1 MWSSKQQQQ
10 KIFLKHIRSKSPF
23 AAMEILF
30 LSFNINQHDTNA
42 SPLNFLSIVT
52 SDSFLSGL
60 KMVSST
66 NLRVVILT
74 QINTLPLF
82 ILFRM
87 IVDTKCSFVR
97 CYPYIVFFSILF
109 LNGLSGSGKWLK
121 HVWLKLPG
129 QVGSKGPHW
138 LERVWTLSDQTLQ
151 LHPLITGNIKQSKHH
166 LTWAEALLWL
176 CKPCLH

>member
-1 MWSSKQQQQ
+1 MIFLVDGKNIILRNLVDEIFVFFMWSSKQQQQQ

-30 LSFNINQHDTNA
+30 LSCNINLHDTNT
-42 SPLNFLSIVT
+42 SPLNFLSIVA

-74 QINTLPLF
+74 KINTLPLF

-87 IVDTKCSFVR
+87 IVDTKCSFVL
-97 CYPYIVFFSILF
+97 CYPYIVFFFLF
-109 LNGLSGSGKWLK
+109 YSWMGCQAQGNGSSM
-121 HVWLKLPG
+121 
-129 QVGSKGPHW
+129 
-138 LERVWTLSDQTLQ
+138 SDWSCQGRLDRKAPTD
-151 LHPLITGNIKQSKHH
+151 
-166 LTWAEALLWL
+166 
-176 CKPCLH
+176 